1 MQISLRGLAAIPLA
15 LLTLGLPAFAQDA
28 SHTAPR
34 ALVELGSGAADSVF
48 PRTVKHVLGE
58 TTLESEP
65 KRVAII
71 STGQFDSALAV
82 GVVPIATTRGTGQSG
97 LVDPY
102 LVAAY
107 PELADQFEQVLDLG
121 LRLEIDL
128 EALADARPDLIL
140 FNAAEDTPEE
150 RAQYEML
157 SKIAP
162 TVVTNA
168 TGVNWKVIYLL
179 AADALGRRG
188 QAQAFATDP
197 IAREVARGAIA
208 LGYDI
213 QIGGAGRLFFYM
225 PFQHSEDLADQE
237 LSLSLFEG
245 TSDARSLDF
254 ARQHHATIARFGRFP
269 HRNAALG
276 RTTLPAEAAAVAEGS
291 QW

>member
-1 MQISLRGLAAIPLA
+1 MLTDSHDAVTADWAAALLDFWFNQVGEEGWYSHDPALDQHCIDRFAVLWSEKRTLPPESFLDRADDALAAV
-15 LLTLGLPAFAQDA
+15 LLFDQLPRNMF
-28 SHTAPR
+28 
-34 ALVELGSGAADSVF
+34 
-48 PRTVKHVLGE
+48 
-58 TTLESEP
+58 
-65 KRVAII
+65 
-71 STGQFDSALAV
+71 
-82 GVVPIATTRGTGQSG
+82 
-97 LVDPY
+97 
-102 LVAAY
+102 
-107 PELADQFEQVLDLG
+107 
-121 LRLEIDL
+121 
-128 EALADARPDLIL
+128 
-140 FNAAEDTPEE
+140 
-150 RAQYEML
+150 
-157 SKIAP
+157 
-162 TVVTNA
+162 
-168 TGVNWKVIYLL
+168 
-179 AADALGRRG
+179 RG

-245 TSDARSLDF
+245 TGDARSLDF

>member
-1 MQISLRGLAAIPLA
+1 MNMLTDSHDAVTADWAAALLDFWFNQVGEKGWYSHDPALDQHCIDRFAVLWSEKRTLPPESFLDRADDALAAV
-15 LLTLGLPAFAQDA
+15 LLFDQLPRNMF
-28 SHTAPR
+28 
-34 ALVELGSGAADSVF
+34 
-48 PRTVKHVLGE
+48 
-58 TTLESEP
+58 
-65 KRVAII
+65 
-71 STGQFDSALAV
+71 
-82 GVVPIATTRGTGQSG
+82 
-97 LVDPY
+97 
-102 LVAAY
+102 
-107 PELADQFEQVLDLG
+107 
-121 LRLEIDL
+121 
-128 EALADARPDLIL
+128 
-140 FNAAEDTPEE
+140 
-150 RAQYEML
+150 
-157 SKIAP
+157 
-162 TVVTNA
+162 
-168 TGVNWKVIYLL
+168 
-179 AADALGRRG
+179 RG

-245 TSDARSLDF
+245 TGDARSLDF